1 MYVWTALY
9 IEDELEEV
17 RDRAIG
23 IGEDLGVKC
32 PLTILPLHISLKISF
47 EIEDSRLDECVSVL
61 CDYFSSL
68 GPFSVEVEGYEHS
81 QGVVWIRMKEN
92 ARLSEIHSRLD
103 EMMMSQFG
111 AKPHEFDL
119 SFIYHATVFFDEDS
133 KLKPAFEKIRT
144 VPLPGK
150 IHARDFLIGTSMTG
164 KPGTYSVYRHS
175 HLGASV
181 DVQKQWKELEES

>member
-47 EIEDSRLDECVSVL
+47 QIEDSRLDECVSVL
-61 CDYFSSL
+61 CDYFSTQ

-81 QGVVWIRMKEN
+81 PGVIWIRMKEN
-92 ARLSEIHSRLD
+92 ARLAEIHRHLD
-103 EMMMSQFG
+103 DLMMARFG

-133 KLKPAFEKIRT
+133 KLEPAFDSIKT

-150 IHARDFLIGTSMTG
+150 IHARDFLIGTSETG

-175 HLGASV
+175 HLGSSV
-181 DVQKQWKELEES
+181 DVKEQWEKLENS

>member
-23 IGEDLGVKC
+23 IGEDLKVKC

-47 EIEDSRLDECVSVL
+47 QIEDSRLDECVGVL
-61 CDYFSSL
+61 CDYFSTL

-81 QGVVWIRMKEN
+81 PGVVWVRMKEN
-92 ARLSEIHSRLD
+92 ARLAEIHARLD
-103 EMMMSQFG
+103 ELMMTRFG

-119 SFIYHATVFFDEDS
+119 SFIYHATLFFDEDS
-133 KLKPAFEKIRT
+133 KLEPAFQAIKT
-144 VPLPGK
+144 VPLPGR
-150 IHARDFLIGTSMTG
+150 IHARDFLVGTSETG

-175 HLGASV
+175 HLGTSV
-181 DVQKQWKELEES
+181 DVKEKWEKLEGS

>member
-23 IGEDLGVKC
+23 IGEEMGVKC

-47 EIEDSRLDECVSVL
+47 QIEDSRLDECVSVL
-61 CDYFSSL
+61 CNYFSSL

-92 ARLSEIHSRLD
+92 ARLAEIHAHLD
-103 EMMMSQFG
+103 NLMMSQFG
-111 AKPHEFDL
+111 AEPHEFDL

-133 KLKPAFEKIRT
+133 KLKPAFEAMKT

-150 IHARDFLIGTSMTG
+150 IHARDFLVGTSETG

-175 HLGASV
+175 HLGMSV
-181 DVQKQWKELEES
+181 DVKEKWEKLEGS

>member
-47 EIEDSRLDECVSVL
+47 EVEDSRLDECVSVL

-68 GPFSVEVEGYEHS
+68 GPFSVEIEGYEHS
-81 QGVVWIRMKEN
+81 AGVVWIRMKEN
-92 ARLSEIHSRLD
+92 ARLSEIHSHLD

-111 AKPHEFDL
+111 SKPHEFDL

-133 KLKPAFEKIRT
+133 KLEPAFEKIKT
-144 VPLPGK
+144 VPLPSK

-175 HLGASV
+175 HLGTSV

>member
-23 IGEDLGVKC
+23 IGEDMGVKC

-47 EIEDSRLDECVSVL
+47 QIEDSRLDECVSVL
-61 CDYFSSL
+61 CNYFSSL

-92 ARLSEIHSRLD
+92 ARLAEIHAHLD
-103 EMMMSQFG
+103 NLMMSQFG
-111 AKPHEFDL
+111 AEPHEFDL

-133 KLKPAFEKIRT
+133 KLKPAFEAMKT

-150 IHARDFLIGTSMTG
+150 IHARDFLVGTSETG

-175 HLGASV
+175 HLGMSV
-181 DVQKQWKELEES
+181 DVKEKWEKLEGS

>member
-1 MYVWTALY
+1 MSVWTALY

-23 IGEDLGVKC
+23 IGEDMDVKC

-47 EIEDSRLDECVSVL
+47 EVDDNRLDECVSVL

-81 QGVVWIRMKEN
+81 QGVIWIRMKEN
-92 ARLSEIHSRLD
+92 SRLNEIHSRLD
-103 EMMMSQFG
+103 EMMMSRFG

-133 KLKPAFEKIRT
+133 KLKTASEKIRT

-150 IHARDFLIGTSMTG
+150 IHARDFLIGTSTTG

-175 HLGASV
+175 HLGTSV
-181 DVQKQWKELEES
+181 DVQKQWKELEER

>member
-23 IGEDLGVKC
+23 IGEDMGVKC

-47 EIEDSRLDECVSVL
+47 EVEDSRLDECVSVL

-103 EMMMSQFG
+103 EMMMSRFG
-111 AKPHEFDL
+111 AQPHEFDL

-133 KLKPAFEKIRT
+133 KLEPAFEKIRT

>member
-23 IGEDLGVKC
+23 IGEDMGVKC

-47 EIEDSRLDECVSVL
+47 EVEDSRLDECVSVL

-68 GPFSVEVEGYEHS
+68 GPFSMEVEGYEHS

-133 KLKPAFEKIRT
+133 KLEPAFEKIKT

>member
-23 IGEDLGVKC
+23 IGEDTGVKC

-47 EIEDSRLDECVSVL
+47 QIEDSRLDECVSCL
-61 CDYFSSL
+61 CDCFSTI

-92 ARLSEIHSRLD
+92 ARLAEIHSHLD
-103 EMMMSQFG
+103 EMMMARFG

-133 KLKPAFEKIRT
+133 KLEPAFEKIKT
-144 VPLPGK
+144 VPLQGK
-150 IHARDFLIGTSMTG
+150 IHARDFLIGTSETG

-175 HLGASV
+175 HLGSSV
-181 DVQKQWKELEES
+181 DVKEQWEKLEES

>member
-23 IGEDLGVKC
+23 IGEEMGVKC

-47 EIEDSRLDECVSVL
+47 QIEDSRLDECVSVL
-61 CDYFSSL
+61 CNYFSSL

-92 ARLSEIHSRLD
+92 ARLAEIHAHLD
-103 EMMMSQFG
+103 NLMMSQFG
-111 AKPHEFDL
+111 AAPHEFDL

-133 KLKPAFEKIRT
+133 KLKPAFEAMKT

-150 IHARDFLIGTSMTG
+150 IHARDFLVGTSETG

-175 HLGASV
+175 HLGMSV
-181 DVQKQWKELEES
+181 DVKEKWEKLEGS

>member
-9 IEDELEEV
+9 IEDELEEL

-47 EIEDSRLDECVSVL
+47 EIEDSCLDECVKLL

-68 GPFSVEVEGYEHS
+68 GPFSVETEGYEHAH
-81 QGVVWIRMKEN
+81 GVIWIRIREN
-92 ARLSEIHSRLD
+92 ERLSDIHRHLD
-103 EMMMSQFG
+103 EMMLEHFG

-119 SFIYHATVFFDEDS
+119 SFIYHATLFFDEDS
-133 KLKPAFEKIRT
+133 KLDSAFEKIRT
-144 VPLPGK
+144 IPFPTK
-150 IHARDFLIGTSMTG
+150 IHARDFLIGTSDSG
-164 KPGTYSVYRHS
+164 KPGSYSVYRHS
-175 HLGASV
+175 HLGTSV
-181 DVQKQWKELEES
+181 DVKDQWKKLEES